1 MQRIVLLVAKA
12 TIGGTMASGSAARK
26 PTSEPLVVLEEFLPY
41 RLNVLAGLTSS
52 ALAQIYAERFGLSIP
67 AWRVIVTLGQHECRT
82 ARDMAPDGVMHKST
96 VSRAVA
102 ALEKRGLV
110 TRRLNLDDRREEWL
124 TLTPEGR
131 AIYEAV
137 APEALAVGERL
148 VSVLTPQEQKTPS
161 TLIEKLTRQ
170 ARLLAPRDEGEGEA

>member
-1 MQRIVLLVAKA
+1 
-12 TIGGTMASGSAARK
+12 MASVSAVKNRA
-26 PTSEPLVVLEEFLPY
+26 SEPLVVLEQFLPY

-67 AWRVIVTLGQHECRT
+67 AWRVIVTLGQYEVRT

-110 TRRLNLDDRREEWL
+110 VRRPNLDDRREEWL
-124 TLTPEGR
+124 ALTPEGR

-137 APEALAVGERL
+137 APEALAVEQRL
-148 VSVLTPQEQKTPS
+148 LSVLTAEEQKTFAV
-161 TLIEKLTRQ
+161 LIDKLTRQ
-170 ARLLAPRDEGEGEA
+170 ARLLAPQGVEEGEV

>member
-1 MQRIVLLVAKA
+1 MA
-12 TIGGTMASGSAARK
+12 TGSAAKK
-26 PTSEPLVVLEEFLPY
+26 PETEPLVILEEFLPY

-67 AWRVIVTLGQHECRT
+67 GWRIIVTLGQYELRT

-96 VSRAVA
+96 VSRAVS

-110 TRRLNLDDRREEWL
+110 VRRPNLDDRREEWL
-124 TLTPEGR
+124 ALTPEGR

-137 APEALAVGERL
+137 APEALAVEDRL
-148 VSVLTPQEQKTPS
+148 LSVLTPQEQTM
-161 TLIEKLTRQ
+161 LAALVDKLTRQ
-170 ARLLAPRDEGEGEA
+170 ARLLAPKSVEEDDG

>member
-1 MQRIVLLVAKA
+1 
-12 TIGGTMASGSAARK
+12 MASGTAVKKRE
-26 PTSEPLVVLEEFLPY
+26 SEPLVVLEQFLPY

-67 AWRVIVTLGQHECRT
+67 AWRVIVTLGQYEART

-110 TRRLNLDDRREEWL
+110 VRRPNLDDRREEWL
-124 TLTPEGR
+124 ALTPEGR

-137 APEALAVGERL
+137 APEALAVEQRL
-148 VSVLTPQEQKTPS
+148 LSVLTAEEQRTFA
-161 TLIEKLTRQ
+161 TLIDKLTRQ
-170 ARLLAPRDEGEGEA
+170 ARLLAPQDAEEEA

>member
-1 MQRIVLLVAKA
+1 MA
-12 TIGGTMASGSAARK
+12 MASGSAAK
-26 PTSEPLVVLEEFLPY
+26 KQASEPLVVLEQFLPY

-67 AWRVIVTLGQHECRT
+67 AWRVIVTLGQYEVRT

-110 TRRLNLDDRREEWL
+110 VRRPNLDDRREEWL
-124 TLTPEGR
+124 ELTPEGR

-137 APEALAVGERL
+137 APEALAVEQRL
-148 VSVLTPQEQKTPS
+148 LSVLTPEEQKTLGS
-161 TLIEKLTRQ
+161 LIDKLTRQ
-170 ARLLAPRDEGEGEA
+170 AKLLAPQGVEEGEI